1 MVSVKENMHSLA
13 LTTDIDLRETQKID
27 YLKEWS
33 QLGHYIKSKIIRMI
47 SIFTHV
53 RTHHRHTVWLY
64 RYVHA
69 RINRINRRVELLSS
83 FLFWALNPIP
93 HSQVYPAHSRHSCI
107 SIPPAFLWVSPCL
120 MFPISISEP
129 WSKLEKINS
138 LKDLWAVWYQ
148 ILFSAGKVAINQ
160 DFEVSLGLYNN

>member
-1 MVSVKENMHSLA
+1 
-13 LTTDIDLRETQKID
+13 
-27 YLKEWS
+27 
-33 QLGHYIKSKIIRMI
+33 
-47 SIFTHV
+47 
-53 RTHHRHTVWLY
+53 
-64 RYVHA
+64 
-69 RINRINRRVELLSS
+69 
-83 FLFWALNPIP
+83 
-93 HSQVYPAHSRHSCI
+93 
-107 SIPPAFLWVSPCL
+107 